1 MVAALEGGENGLP
14 GRVRIDGHLSPERQS
29 LLACVCDGLALG
41 AVRPGHAHHVLAG
54 REAQC
59 LFDDEGVVGLDVR
72 CFRSGGGR
80 DWAGVALVRL
90 TAALSFSA
98 PVPALDSVPVLFM
111 WHLPLS
117 AWPRFG
123 PSIVGRTTGPAQS
136 PEVAIPGDERCRLS
150 SYGGT
155 TLGRCTRSSGGP
167 TVSPV
172 YADREVDV
180 DVRAGTDVG
189 DRRVRSAGLAVR
201 GLRRRLSGGVLWS
214 PARIVGEAVLAVT
227 LAGLATGIGAW
238 VDTLDARTV
247 LLAGVMALLAP
258 ARHALPATVLILSA
272 PLAGGWS
279 VMASVLLVC
288 AAWSAGRR
296 ITEPWRVAAAFGAAC
311 VLHTVPGLYHDIA
324 SGVAPVLP
332 VTLGWNVVTFLT
344 LAVVPALVGRYRDQ
358 RRRLL
363 GALWQNNQQLR
374 REQAMVARE
383 ARLLERNR
391 IAHDMHDSLGH
402 QLALISVH
410 AGALQVDP
418 ELTGSQREAV
428 RILRGA
434 SVTAMAE
441 LRAAVG
447 VLHDEAEHRGQQN
460 EQHYQRHESH
470 QGNRGGDFLPGVRGA
485 PAAAGGRRCL
495 GAVRAPYRRRHRR
508 PGRVVPGRG
517 HGGVAGPERCP
528 AAVAARRR
536 PRGVPHRPGGADQ
549 RPQARAGR
557 PDTPCP
563 AVRTGQPGRGG
574 HQRASAGWS
583 AQGAAGDQRRPGVEG
598 AARAGRP
605 GRRPGAHRAHRG
617 RRLPDR
623 GDAAVRGGEQ
633 GGEQG
638 GESRGARG
646 GERCLGRGA
655 VRRDLRRTGSRRSGA
670 VASGGGG

>member
-1 MVAALEGGENGLP
+1 M
-14 GRVRIDGHLSPERQS
+14 
-29 LLACVCDGLALG
+29 
-41 AVRPGHAHHVLAG
+41 
-54 REAQC
+54 
-59 LFDDEGVVGLDVR
+59 
-72 CFRSGGGR
+72 
-80 DWAGVALVRL
+80 
-90 TAALSFSA
+90 
-98 PVPALDSVPVLFM
+98 
-111 WHLPLS
+111 
-117 AWPRFG
+117 
-123 PSIVGRTTGPAQS
+123 
-136 PEVAIPGDERCRLS
+136 
-150 SYGGT
+150 
-155 TLGRCTRSSGGP
+155 
-167 TVSPV
+167 
-172 YADREVDV
+172 
-180 DVRAGTDVG
+180 
-189 DRRVRSAGLAVR
+189 
-201 GLRRRLSGGVLWS
+201 LWS

-324 SGVAPVLP
+324 SGAAPVLP

-470 QGNRGGDFLPGVRGA
+470 QGNQGEISDREYGERREHQQQPMGDGASVPYAPRTAAAIDGLVESSRGAGTAVSLARSGVRRPLPPAADHEAYRIVQEGLTNAHKHAPGA
-485 PAAAGGRRCL
+485 PIRLALRYEPDSL
-495 GAVRAPYRRRHRR
+495 
-508 PGRVVPGRG
+508 VVE
-517 HGGVAGPERCP
+517 VTNGP
-528 AAVAARRR
+528 V
-536 PRGVPHRPGGADQ
+536 PGGAPEVPPEISGGQGLKGLRERVGRVGGLVHTGPTEDGGF
-549 RPQARAGR
+549 RIAGMLPYGEESKAGSGAEGRAGNLEGHGAGNGAWGAG
-557 PDTPCP
+557 PYGATSVVP
-563 AVRTGQPGRGG
+563 ARDVRGQ
-574 HQRASAGWS
+574 W
-583 AQGAAGDQRRPGVEG
+583 
-598 AARAGRP
+598 
-605 GRRPGAHRAHRG
+605 RPGAVGNGGTVIDGADPQREFTTIMSTRKNVAIGCAVTAVVLVAGVIGLGVWGVGVMTEEVKKADISPSVYEEAKVGDAEADIRA
-617 RRLPDR
+617 RLPEEDSWLTSDLADQGPKLPEGATCRHFTSKDDR
-623 GDAAVRGGEQ
+623 GVDALTVFRF
-633 GGEQG
+633 
-638 GESRGARG
+638 
-646 GERCLGRGA
+646 CF
-655 VRRDLRRTGSRRSGA
+655 RDGKLVSKETYKA
-670 VASGGGG
+670 K

>member
-1 MVAALEGGENGLP
+1 M
-14 GRVRIDGHLSPERQS
+14 
-29 LLACVCDGLALG
+29 
-41 AVRPGHAHHVLAG
+41 
-54 REAQC
+54 
-59 LFDDEGVVGLDVR
+59 
-72 CFRSGGGR
+72 
-80 DWAGVALVRL
+80 
-90 TAALSFSA
+90 
-98 PVPALDSVPVLFM
+98 
-111 WHLPLS
+111 
-117 AWPRFG
+117 
-123 PSIVGRTTGPAQS
+123 
-136 PEVAIPGDERCRLS
+136 
-150 SYGGT
+150 
-155 TLGRCTRSSGGP
+155 
-167 TVSPV
+167 
-172 YADREVDV
+172 
-180 DVRAGTDVG
+180 
-189 DRRVRSAGLAVR
+189 
-201 GLRRRLSGGVLWS
+201 LWS

-247 LLAGVMALLAP
+247 LLAGATALLAP

-311 VLHTVPGLYHDIA
+311 VLHTVPGLYHDIT
-324 SGVAPVLP
+324 SGAAPVLA

-447 VLHDEAEHRGQQN
+447 VLHDEAEYREQQN
-460 EQHYQRHESH
+460 EQQYQGHQSH
-470 QGNRGGDFLPGVRGA
+470 QGNQGNQGEVPYREYGEHREHQGRRRQPVGDGASVPYAPRTTAAIDGLVESSRGAGTAVSLDRSGVRRPLA
-485 PAAAGGRRCL
+485 PAADHEAYRIVQEGL
-495 GAVRAPYRRRHRR
+495 TNAHKHAPGAPIRLALRYEPDSL
-508 PGRVVPGRG
+508 VVE
-517 HGGVAGPERCP
+517 VTNGP
-528 AAVAARRR
+528 V
-536 PRGVPHRPGGADQ
+536 PGGAPEVPPEISGGQGLKGLHERVGRVGGMVHTGPTEDGGFRIAGMLPYGQ
-549 RPQARAGR
+549 ESKAGSGAEGRAGHL
-557 PDTPCP
+557 
-563 AVRTGQPGRGG
+563 GG
-574 HQRASAGWS
+574 HGAGN
-583 AQGAAGDQRRPGVEG
+583 GARGAGTYG
-598 AARAGRP
+598 ATSVVPARDVRGQL
-605 GRRPGAHRAHRG
+605 RPGAVDDGGTVINGADPQREFTAIMSTRKNVAIGCAVTAVVLVAGVIGLGVWGIGVMTEEVKKAEISPSVYEEAKVGDAEADIRA
-617 RRLPDR
+617 RLPEEDSWLTS
-623 GDAAVRGGEQ
+623 DLADQ
-633 GGEQG
+633 GPKLPDGATCRHFTSEDDQG
-638 GESRGARG
+638 VDFLTVFRFCFQDGKLVSKETYKA
-646 GERCLGRGA
+646 
-655 VRRDLRRTGSRRSGA
+655 T
-670 VASGGGG
+670 